1 MSNHRSKTTQTIG
14 IRLKNED
21 IEVLD
26 AMVEAGGFAN
36 RADCLRAFIR
46 PSFEMARAAMEKKSW
61 RKILSARMAAEVELN
76 VHMKNI
82 QKNSEVQGDLFGDL
96 PEMGVLPA

>member
-1 MSNHRSKTTQTIG
+1 M
-14 IRLKNED
+14 KNED
-21 IEVLD
+21 LAILD

-36 RADCLRAFIR
+36 RNDCLRAFIR

-61 RKILSARMAAEVELN
+61 TKILSARMAAEVELN

-96 PEMGVLPA
+96 PEMGVASA

>member
-14 IRLKNED
+14 VRLKNED
-21 IEVLD
+21 IEILD
-26 AMVEAGGFAN
+26 AMVEAGGFSN

-61 RKILSARMAAEVELN
+61 TKILSARMSAEKDLQ
-76 VHMKNI
+76 VHMNNM

-96 PEMGVLPA
+96 PEMGVAPA

>member
-1 MSNHRSKTTQTIG
+1 M
-14 IRLKNED
+14 KNED
-21 IEVLD
+21 LVILD

-36 RADCLRAFIR
+36 RNDCLRAFIR

-61 RKILSARMAAEVELN
+61 AKILTARMSAEKELQ
-76 VHMKNI
+76 VHMKNM

-96 PEMGVLPA
+96 PEIVGVPTA

>member
-1 MSNHRSKTTQTIG
+1 MSNHKSKTTQTIG

-21 IEVLD
+21 IEILD
-26 AMVEAGGFAN
+26 AMVEAGGFAS
-36 RADCLRAFIR
+36 RGDCLRAFIR
-46 PSFEMARAAMEKKSW
+46 PSFEMAKAAMEKKSW
-61 RKILSARMAAEVELN
+61 AKILSARMSAEKELQ

-96 PEMGVLPA
+96 PEMGVATA

>member
-21 IEVLD
+21 IEILD

-36 RADCLRAFIR
+36 RGDCLRAFIR

-61 RKILSARMAAEVELN
+61 TKILSARMAAEVELN

-96 PEMGVLPA
+96 PEMGVAPA